1 MENFDFK
8 INYDECLTN
17 VACSILKYFDCT
29 YNHKTLNILDK
40 ILSEKKPKNVVLIL
54 FDGLGSRLLD
64 KVLDKDS
71 FFLKHRIAEITS
83 VFPSTTTASTFSV
96 QTGLNPCEHGWLG
109 WSNYI
114 KPIDTI
120 IQLFWDV
127 EKGKNSKD
135 EKNEEFIKIK
145 KEYLS
150 PKNLVDFIKE
160 KGDEAYTISP
170 YLENAV
176 KYTDLNNMFEKIK
189 EKLEIKNDKKKFLY
203 VYNSEPDS
211 SMHRWGSDSE
221 QAKQKILERN
231 NKLKEFYEKNQDK
244 DTMII
249 ILADHGHLNS
259 DYIKIKDY
267 PDIEAYLDKDIYIES
282 RCPMFKIVPGK
293 EEIFKNTFE
302 AYFGDYF
309 YLLSKEEILQKQ
321 IFGDVKYKENEL
333 FQSSLG
339 DFMAINKGNNNKAFL
354 GFNDFPLAS
363 IHGGN
368 ADVEVYIPLIVLTK

>member
-1 MENFDFK
+1 MENFNFK

-29 YNHKTLNILDK
+29 YYHKTLNILDI

-83 VFPSTTTASTFSV
+83 IFPSTTTASTFSV

-176 KYTDLNNMFEKIK
+176 KYTDLNNM
-189 EKLEIKNDKKKFLY
+189 
-203 VYNSEPDS
+203 
-211 SMHRWGSDSE
+211 
-221 QAKQKILERN
+221 
-231 NKLKEFYEKNQDK
+231 
-244 DTMII
+244 
-249 ILADHGHLNS
+249 
-259 DYIKIKDY
+259 
-267 PDIEAYLDKDIYIES
+267 
-282 RCPMFKIVPGK
+282 
-293 EEIFKNTFE
+293 
-302 AYFGDYF
+302 
-309 YLLSKEEILQKQ
+309 
-321 IFGDVKYKENEL
+321 
-333 FQSSLG
+333 
-339 DFMAINKGNNNKAFL
+339 
-354 GFNDFPLAS
+354 
-363 IHGGN
+363 
-368 ADVEVYIPLIVLTK
+368 

>member
-1 MENFDFK
+1 MENFNFK

-29 YNHKTLNILDK
+29 YYHKTLNILDI

-83 VFPSTTTASTFSV
+83 IFPSTTTASTFSV

-160 KGDEAYTISP
+160 KGDEAFTISP

-176 KYTDLNNMFEKIK
+176 KYTDLSNMFEKIK

-249 ILADHGHLNS
+249 IVADHGHLNS

-282 RCPMFKIVPGK
+282 RCLMFKIVPGK

-333 FQSSLG
+333 FRSSLG

-354 GFNDFPLAS
+354 GFNDFPLTS

>member
-1 MENFDFK
+1 MLCIF
-8 INYDECLTN
+8 ECD
-17 VACSILKYFDCT
+17 IY
-29 YNHKTLNILDK
+29 I

-150 PKNLVDFIKE
+150 PKNKV
-160 KGDEAYTISP
+160 
-170 YLENAV
+170 
-176 KYTDLNNMFEKIK
+176 
-189 EKLEIKNDKKKFLY
+189 DKK
-203 VYNSEPDS
+203 E
-211 SMHRWGSDSE
+211 SDSE
-221 QAKQKILERN
+221 VSEI
-231 NKLKEFYEKNQDK
+231 
-244 DTMII
+244 
-249 ILADHGHLNS
+249 
-259 DYIKIKDY
+259 
-267 PDIEAYLDKDIYIES
+267 
-282 RCPMFKIVPGK
+282 K
-293 EEIFKNTFE
+293 EES
-302 AYFGDYF
+302 D
-309 YLLSKEEILQKQ
+309 
-321 IFGDVKYKENEL
+321 
-333 FQSSLG
+333 
-339 DFMAINKGNNNKAFL
+339 
-354 GFNDFPLAS
+354 
-363 IHGGN
+363 
-368 ADVEVYIPLIVLTK
+368 